1 MVKAALMNTA
11 TPLEGYRLV
20 TQGAGSLNKDRA
32 VSAEVLAL
40 PPSLSFGQLTTS
52 NEASREI
59 SIVNTGSSAVTV
71 DLSAETKGYEG
82 KSFPWSHPAFSS
94 CERWTSGD
102 DISSW
107 LSSCRQ
113 IIATSTVVQVEPKS
127 VTIQPGQ
134 TAKVMVKAGGFSDSD
149 PSGFYEGRVFAN
161 LNGTGTITVPY
172 IFHHES
178 DVAVYSDNINMAY
191 AGPAFIC

>member
-1 MVKAALMNTA
+1 MAPGQNLMLPVKNGGYEVASGTSFSAPYTAGVAALVVQKHPEWTPEMVKAALMNTA

-94 CERWTSGD
+94 
-102 DISSW
+102 
-107 LSSCRQ
+107 
-113 IIATSTVVQVEPKS
+113 
-127 VTIQPGQ
+127 
-134 TAKVMVKAGGFSDSD
+134 
-149 PSGFYEGRVFAN
+149 
-161 LNGTGTITVPY
+161 
-172 IFHHES
+172 
-178 DVAVYSDNINMAY
+178 
-191 AGPAFIC
+191 